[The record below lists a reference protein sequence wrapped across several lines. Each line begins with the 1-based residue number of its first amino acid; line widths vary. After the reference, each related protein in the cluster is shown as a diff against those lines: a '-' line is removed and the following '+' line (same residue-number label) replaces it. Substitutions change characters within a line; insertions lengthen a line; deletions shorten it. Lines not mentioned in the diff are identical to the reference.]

1 MRTIRT
7 TATTTSRLLGPAFVA
22 LSLVVF
28 GVLALGPRTGRYQTA
43 TVLTASMRPTMP
55 EGSMVVTTPVDPAA
69 LRVGDVITYRI
80 PVEDR
85 RIVTHRIVEIHQPG
99 PTPVVRTKGDAN
111 NGVDP
116 WMARLTGGTVWK
128 ARVSVP
134 KVGYATVWLRD
145 PRLRPLLVL
154 FVPFVLAALWL
165 KDIWAKDDAMSVP
178 QATPLSM
185 ATPMVTATPVA
196 PGLRPTVAMVALLSL
211 GAFAV
216 RQRA

>member
-7 TATTTSRLLGPAFVA
+7 IATTTSRLLGPVLVA

-28 GVLALGPRTGRYQTA
+28 AVLAIGPRTGRYQTA
-43 TVLTASMRPTMP
+43 TVRTASMRPTMP
-55 EGSMVVTTPVDPAA
+55 EGSMVVTTPLDPAD

-85 RIVTHRIVEIHQPG
+85 RIVTHRVVEILQPG

-116 WMARLTGGTVWK
+116 WAARLKGGAVWK

-145 PRLRPLLVL
+145 PRQRTLFVL
-154 FVPFVLAALWL
+154 FVPFLLAALWL
-165 KDIWAKDDAMSVP
+165 KDIWGRDDDNLVP
-178 QATPLSM
+178 IATP
-185 ATPMVTATPVA
+185 AAA
-196 PGLRPTVAMVALLSL
+196 PESGVRAAVAMAALLSL
-211 GAFAV
+211 GAFTV

>member
-1 MRTIRT
+1 MGTIRT
-7 TATTTSRLLGPAFVA
+7 IATTTSRLLGPAFVA
-22 LSLVVF
+22 LSLVAF

-55 EGSMVVTTPVDPAA
+55 EGSMVVTTPVHPAD

-116 WMARLTGGTVWK
+116 WTARLTGGTVWK
-128 ARVSVP
+128 ARGAVP

-165 KDIWAKDDAMSVP
+165 KDIWAKDDDNSVP
-178 QATPLSM
+178 PATSLSM
-185 ATPMVTATPVA
+185 APSAPDA
-196 PGLRPTVAMVALLSL
+196 PGLRPAVAMAALLSL

>member
-7 TATTTSRLLGPAFVA
+7 IATTTSRLLGPAFVA

-28 GVLALGPRTGRYQTA
+28 GVLALGPRTGLYQTA
-43 TVLTASMRPTMP
+43 TVRTASMRPTMP
-55 EGSMVVTTPVDPAA
+55 EGSMVVTTPLDPAD

-85 RIVTHRIVEIHQPG
+85 RIVTHRVVEIHHPG
-99 PTPVVRTKGDAN
+99 PTPTVRTKGDAN

-116 WMARLTGGTVWK
+116 WTARLKGGAAWK
-128 ARVSVP
+128 VRAAVP

-145 PRLRPLLVL
+145 PRARTLLVL

-165 KDIWAKDDAMSVP
+165 KDIWAEDDDTSVP
-178 QATPLSM
+178 LVP
-185 ATPMVTATPVA
+185 PVA
-196 PGLRPTVAMVALLSL
+196 APASRVGATVAMAALLSL
-211 GAFAV
+211 GAFTA